1 MIEHF
6 LAAYLF
12 PHGER
17 TIAEF
22 FATGISLGGN
32 TTWRLLR
39 DDPTIRVAVP
49 IIGLPVDAF
58 APYLGARA
66 EAHGLA
72 FTAPTLPPSL
82 VPFLSIPEPED
93 AYSGKKI
100 LSIHG
105 ELDELVPYR
114 FGKDKIAQIQKDAPE
129 GYVEVFVESGF
140 GHVCTPEM
148 VRRTAEWFWRWGLS
162 EPSQ

>member
-1 MIEHF
+1 MITTF

-12 PHGER
+12 PCGER

-32 TTWRLLR
+32 AIWRMLR
-39 DDPTIRVAVP
+39 HDAALRIAVP

-58 APYLGARA
+58 AAYLGARA
-66 EAHGLA
+66 EAMGIP
-72 FTAPTLPPSL
+72 FTPPTYPPSIL
-82 VPFLSIPEPED
+82 GYIAAPEPAH
-93 AYSGKKI
+93 AYTGKKI

-114 FGKDKIAQIQKDAPE
+114 FGQEKIAQIQSAAPP
-129 GYVEVFVESGF
+129 GHVDVFVQEQR

-148 VRRTAEWFWRWGLS
+148 VQRAAEWFWRWGLT
-162 EPSQ
+162 EQ